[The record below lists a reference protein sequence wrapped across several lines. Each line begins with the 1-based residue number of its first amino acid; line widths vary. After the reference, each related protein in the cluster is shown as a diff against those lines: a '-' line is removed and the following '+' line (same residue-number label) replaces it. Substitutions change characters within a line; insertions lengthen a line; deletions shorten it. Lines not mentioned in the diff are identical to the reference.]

1 MNITFKLAACAA
13 AATALAGCV
22 SPELTQRAMGEY
34 QNAANKADTKRAE
47 INRAI
52 DANRAYVEQAQEVN
66 RPYLVGKSVPL
77 ARDVRLPRA
86 LQRGFKTAVL
96 FPTGR
101 VSLAEAA
108 QRIGLVTGITVSITP
123 DVYLA
128 ALSLMPKSG
137 TMDTGAAKVGTLG
150 AQPIPPVPLPSPTG
164 LPPAAGSGLPPA
176 PLPLPTPGGGAG
188 IVQPDSPTDLDFP
201 RMEAPLAQIL
211 DNIASRLQIQWKY
224 DDQANA
230 IKFYRLVTKS
240 WNLPVSPATNSYST
254 ALSGPTYQS
263 NNSNALTTQQAANA
277 VRSEASGLNE
287 LTSIKEAAD
296 SVLTRVGTINA
307 NQATGTI
314 TITDTQDAVERA
326 DAIIK
331 EQIKI
336 LSRMVLLRVQTVQIT
351 TTDTGESGV
360 DWNALLT
367 KALAHIPAF
376 SLSAVSPA
384 SLVSSNAGTLGLNI
398 MSGAGSGTQA
408 IIRALAEIGRVQT
421 STELPLSTRNRHAI
435 SYNVRNTFSYVSNTT
450 PGVASISGGGSTPGI
465 QTAQDSTGL
474 KLVLFPNATNKD
486 SVMLTLSL
494 DQSVLQSLQ
503 TFVSGSGSSAQSVQL
518 PNVNG
523 EGSTQE
529 VPIKNGQ
536 TLILTGFDRVNSQY
550 DRRTMGDGAP
560 LALGGSLTQS
570 RTRTTTIVLVSA
582 VIRDADI

>member
-1 MNITFKLAACAA
+1 MSRTLKLAAVAAA
-13 AATALAGCV
+13 AATLAGCL
-22 SPELTQRAMGEY
+22 SPELTQRTLGEY

-123 DVYLA
+123 DVYLS

-137 TMDTGAAKVGTLG
+137 TMDTGAAKVGALG
-150 AQPIPPVPLPSPTG
+150 SQPIPPVPLPSPTG
-164 LPPAAGSGLPPA
+164 LPPTVGSGLPPA
-176 PLPLPTPGGGAG
+176 PLPLPTLSGGAG

-211 DNIASRLQIQWKY
+211 DNIASRRQIQWKY

-296 SVLTRVGTINA
+296 SVLTGWARSMPTRPPA
-307 NQATGTI
+307 P
-314 TITDTQDAVERA
+314 
-326 DAIIK
+326 
-331 EQIKI
+331 
-336 LSRMVLLRVQTVQIT
+336 SRSPIRRTRWSVLTR
-351 TTDTGESGV
+351 
-360 DWNALLT
+360 
-367 KALAHIPAF
+367 
-376 SLSAVSPA
+376 
-384 SLVSSNAGTLGLNI
+384 SS
-398 MSGAGSGTQA
+398 
-408 IIRALAEIGRVQT
+408 
-421 STELPLSTRNRHAI
+421 RNRSRFCPAW
-435 SYNVRNTFSYVSNTT
+435 SCCASRRCRSPPPT
-450 PGVASISGGGSTPGI
+450 PGRAG
-465 QTAQDSTGL
+465 
-474 KLVLFPNATNKD
+474 
-486 SVMLTLSL
+486 
-494 DQSVLQSLQ
+494 
-503 TFVSGSGSSAQSVQL
+503 
-518 PNVNG
+518 
-523 EGSTQE
+523 
-529 VPIKNGQ
+529 
-536 TLILTGFDRVNSQY
+536 LTG
-550 DRRTMGDGAP
+550 MP
-560 LALGGSLTQS
+560 C
-570 RTRTTTIVLVSA
+570 
-582 VIRDADI
+582 

>member
-1 MNITFKLAACAA
+1 
-13 AATALAGCV
+13 
-22 SPELTQRAMGEY
+22 
-34 QNAANKADTKRAE
+34 
-47 INRAI
+47 
-52 DANRAYVEQAQEVN
+52 
-66 RPYLVGKSVPL
+66 
-77 ARDVRLPRA
+77 
-86 LQRGFKTAVL
+86 
-96 FPTGR
+96 
-101 VSLAEAA
+101 
-108 QRIGLVTGITVSITP
+108 
-123 DVYLA
+123 
-128 ALSLMPKSG
+128 
-137 TMDTGAAKVGTLG
+137 
-150 AQPIPPVPLPSPTG
+150 
-164 LPPAAGSGLPPA
+164 
-176 PLPLPTPGGGAG
+176 
-188 IVQPDSPTDLDFP
+188 
-201 RMEAPLAQIL
+201 
-211 DNIASRLQIQWKY
+211 
-224 DDQANA
+224 
-230 IKFYRLVTKS
+230 
-240 WNLPVSPATNSYST
+240 
-254 ALSGPTYQS
+254 
-263 NNSNALTTQQAANA
+263 
-277 VRSEASGLNE
+277 
-287 LTSIKEAAD
+287 
-296 SVLTRVGTINA
+296 
-307 NQATGTI
+307 
-314 TITDTQDAVERA
+314 
-326 DAIIK
+326 
-331 EQIKI
+331 
-336 LSRMVLLRVQTVQIT
+336 MVLLRVQTVQIT